1 MLAALAATQGGQP
14 APLQAAMPLHC
25 LSILPSCLVGK
36 ESALASE
43 ARCSDP
49 APMLHCRGR
58 SLLEAFQ
65 QTLQLGGQ
73 SALILR
79 LLLSAAYSR
88 LQHLGQ
94 PGGEFIAARIAGEA
108 VGCDTLVLGRWL
120 AAQNAQ
126 YTLLWGVT

>member
-1 MLAALAATQGGQP
+1 MGG
-14 APLQAAMPLHC
+14 C
-25 LSILPSCLVGK
+25 LRRQVT
-36 ESALASE
+36 
-43 ARCSDP
+43 DP
-49 APMLHCRGR
+49 APMLPCRGR

-94 PGGEFIAARIAGEA
+94 PGGEFIAARIAGES
-108 VGCDTLVLGRWL
+108 VGCDTLVLGGCL
-120 AAQNAQ
+120 AAQGLRC
-126 YTLLWGVT
+126 TLLWSVT

>member
-1 MLAALAATQGGQP
+1 
-14 APLQAAMPLHC
+14 MPLHR
-25 LSILPSCLVGK
+25 LPILPVCLREK
-36 ESALASE
+36 EWVLASK
-43 ARCSDP
+43 ARSTDP
-49 APMLHCRGR
+49 APMLRCRGR

-108 VGCDTLVLGRWL
+108 VGCDTLVLG
-120 AAQNAQ
+120 
-126 YTLLWGVT
+126 G